1 MYLVLLFFILFFT
14 LNTGFFMSSKLKCLC
29 TVVIFILLN
38 ACTSIEL
45 KTVTTENNHKDSTNL
60 FTEETSATEIDSE
73 QAMAVQELSTIPA
86 PNSFNP
92 HFYNDVT
99 TSQLGSLTAHY
110 ENWEFQ
116 NFPGKKRTQYQ
127 LAKVQQTSLV
137 KATANQSASMLRKRL
152 KLAPEKYKSVK
163 MAWSV
168 LVKAKNAKVSQGN
181 LDDSS
186 MRLVL
191 AFDGDKSKWS
201 AKDAVL
207 SELSELMTGEPMP
220 YATLMYVL
228 CDECQEG
235 AVIMNQKTSRIRYLV
250 VGKASGFEGKWQF
263 LKRNIHEDY
272 FKTFQEAPGELVSMG
287 IMTDA
292 DNSKTQ
298 TSAWYGPV
306 VLE

>member
-1 MYLVLLFFILFFT
+1 MYLVIFFIFLT
-14 LNTGFFMSSKLKCLC
+14 SAIGFFMSSKLKLIY
-29 TVVIFILLN
+29 TVALLVLLN
-38 ACTSIEL
+38 ACASIETTTTINNQ
-45 KTVTTENNHKDSTNL
+45 KEFPRSFTEQSTATEN
-60 FTEETSATEIDSE
+60 DSE
-73 QAMAVQELSTIPA
+73 QATAVQELSTIPA
-86 PNSFNP
+86 PSSFNT
-92 HFYNDVT
+92 HLYNGVA
-99 TSQLGSLTAHY
+99 SSELASLTAHY

-116 NFPGKKRTQYQ
+116 NFPGKKHTQYQ

-152 KLAPEKYKSVK
+152 KLMPEKYKSVK
-163 MAWSV
+163 MAWKV
-168 LVKAKNAKVSQGN
+168 LEKAKNAKVTQGN

-191 AFDGDKSKWS
+191 AFDGDRTKWS

-228 CDECQEG
+228 CDDCQEG

-272 FKTFQEAPGELVSMG
+272 LKTFQEAPGELVSMG

-292 DNSKTQ
+292 DNSKTK